1 MKKRSGGTRKVQR
14 PSVKLGSNIRL
25 RKAINT
31 AKQRRNQERQA
42 KIREEIKRTKRAS
55 YSRTDL
61 EYKLMIIKTFLNMFK
76 KNYIKIKNNSELKE
90 NYNLFFDML
99 VLNLY
104 SFIKEFEGEIVLPKY
119 ISDIIFPKYFAK
131 DSALFKKSYLSNFI
145 DFIDILMVQF
155 KSAANEYDSNIQNVL
170 ESGKNANKNILETYD
185 MYADM
190 INGIQKEILMTM
202 RSYKRQLKMGENISM
217 NGNIS
222 SVNNSKMNEELN
234 YNSIRAASAS
244 ASASAAARARARA
257 RAIEE
262 DTNNSNINSLNS
274 NNSENIMSRLFGLKI
289 NSNNTSVSSV
299 NDDVADLL
307 GRLGL

>member
-1 MKKRSGGTRKVQR
+1 
-14 PSVKLGSNIRL
+14 
-25 RKAINT
+25 
-31 AKQRRNQERQA
+31 
-42 KIREEIKRTKRAS
+42 
-55 YSRTDL
+55 
-61 EYKLMIIKTFLNMFK
+61 MFK

-145 DFIDILMVQF
+145 DFIDILMVEF

-170 ESGKNANKNILETYD
+170 ESGKNVNKNILETYD

-234 YNSIRAASAS
+234 YNSIRAASA
-244 ASASAAARARARA
+244 AAAARAITRD
-257 RAIEE
+257 E
-262 DTNNSNINSLNS
+262 DTNNSNINSLNSNLLNS

>member
-42 KIREEIKRTKRAS
+42 KIREEIKRTKRAT

-202 RSYKRQLKMGENISM
+202 RSYKKQLKMGENISM

-234 YNSIRAASAS
+234 YNSIRAASA
-244 ASASAAARARARA
+244 AAAARAITR
-257 RAIEE
+257 EE
-262 DTNNSNINSLNS
+262 DTNNSNINSLNSNSLNS